1 MWWLALLGLAPILL
15 ITLIAR
21 DLDRTLDGY
30 GGPPDTDTE
39 HDQPAQAGFFTPG
52 EPE

>member
-30 GGPPDTDTE
+30 GPPATD
-39 HDQPAQAGFFTPG
+39 DQPAQAGFFTPG